1 MNFQFS
7 AHKYNLT
14 QDDILEIYIKN
25 STMKETFLFLTR
37 ELMDNNQR

>member
-1 MNFQFS
+1 MGDILQNPE
-7 AHKYNLT
+7 LM
-14 QDDILEIYIKN
+14 DDILEIYIKN